1 MLTILWGLIA
11 IMAIG
16 IGSWILWSRRANSSD
31 DDERP
36 RIVGQTC
43 PDCRSDEIYL
53 AGYSDRKE
61 CGECGR
67 VFS

>member
-11 IMAIG
+11 IMAIVVG
-16 IGSWILWSRRANSSD
+16 IWILRSRGDKSSD
-31 DDERP
+31 DSERSM
-36 RIVGQTC
+36 IVGQTC